1 MVCASVTCV
10 RERWVELLIQIQTAA
25 AVDVIGL
32 VESLALPMN
41 PDPVTVSMHPWHAD
55 RHQAAAHPA
64 AVSDAV
70 AVEEPLE
77 IRVGDR
83 SVAVVMRTPG
93 HDRELAA
100 GFLLTEGVIRDA
112 DDIMDIVLCRDQADG
127 ASGNVV
133 NVLLAPTASLDLA
146 RLTRHVF
153 SSSSCGV
160 CGKATLDAVLQAF
173 PPAMDGPDFDPARL
187 AELPARLRAAQPV
200 FATTGG
206 LHACALFQAS
216 GELEIVREDVGRHNA
231 LDKVLGRAVL
241 DRRLPLRGHG
251 LLLSG
256 RVSFE
261 LVQKA
266 LAAGIPLIAGI
277 GAPSSLAIACAE
289 RGRQTLIGFLRAERL
304 NVYTGVERVG
314 FVRNGTTVPRV
325 AAKPSTESSRA
336 GL

>member
-1 MVCASVTCV
+1 
-10 RERWVELLIQIQTAA
+10 
-25 AVDVIGL
+25 
-32 VESLALPMN
+32 MN
-41 PDPVTVSMHPWHAD
+41 PDPVTVLIRQWQAD
-55 RHQAAAHPA
+55 WSLAATHPA
-64 AVSDAV
+64 PISDVV

-100 GFLLTEGVIRDA
+100 GFLLTEGVIRNA
-112 DDIMDIVLCRDQADG
+112 DDILDIVLCRDQADG

-133 NVLLAPTASLDLA
+133 NALLAPSASLDLG

-173 PPAMDGPDFDPARL
+173 PPALDGPAFDPARL
-187 AELPARLRAAQPV
+187 VELPARLRASQPV

-206 LHACALFQAS
+206 LHACALFAPT
-216 GELEIVREDVGRHNA
+216 GELELVREDVGRHNA

-304 NVYTGVERVG
+304 NVYTGIERLAREMDG
-314 FVRNGTTVPRV
+314 GNGSSCGSASRYREPAPRQ
-325 AAKPSTESSRA
+325 
-336 GL
+336 